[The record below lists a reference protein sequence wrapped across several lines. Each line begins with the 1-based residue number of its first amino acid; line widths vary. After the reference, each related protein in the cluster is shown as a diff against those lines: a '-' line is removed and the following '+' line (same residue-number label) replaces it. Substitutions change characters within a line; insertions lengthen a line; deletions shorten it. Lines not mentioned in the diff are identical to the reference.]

1 MKVSLPRAAYTLS
14 CKTSNLRPLQVY
26 QWPAYILQQLHCTH
40 DHNQSVACNF
50 NQSISSR
57 NVQEV
62 YNVQLKST
70 VHSTQHS
77 FTQTVNP
84 DSFGIDQWLDYK
96 TDVNA
101 IIDAVQNYNESSS
114 CCTYNYQILD
124 KFCASQSAV
133 SAIDQNVNNDKQA
146 ESINF

>member
-1 MKVSLPRAAYTLS
+1 M
-14 CKTSNLRPLQVY
+14 
-26 QWPAYILQQLHCTH
+26 
-40 DHNQSVACNF
+40 
-50 NQSISSR
+50 
-57 NVQEV
+57 
-62 YNVQLKST
+62 
-70 VHSTQHS
+70 HSTQLS

-133 SAIDQNVNNDKQA
+133 SAKEQKVNNDKQA
-146 ESINF
+146 ESLILKVP